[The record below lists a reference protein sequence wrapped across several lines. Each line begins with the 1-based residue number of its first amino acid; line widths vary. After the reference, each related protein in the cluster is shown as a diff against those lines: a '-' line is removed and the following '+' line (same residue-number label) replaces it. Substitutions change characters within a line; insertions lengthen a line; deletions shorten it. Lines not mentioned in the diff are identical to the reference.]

1 MTSPLVLRL
10 RFLGLTLAVG
20 LIVWAAT
27 VLAFFTWR
35 ALAEGHVGHQGTS
48 PTTPW
53 VLLLS
58 LPAVMFAPL
67 MGYVAQSGFR
77 RQLLFTVTVIIFGLL
92 LVPYLDPV
100 GQPWLSYAALISLF
114 TVQYLMIAHV
124 VLTEL
129 KFHLRIRKYAYLWA
143 FVTVVIL
150 GAFLGGIGFVFQW
163 GSAADPVAAVKL
175 LLAAVAVSGALLPM
189 GLPPSETKIAG
200 GLVKT
205 LAAGSRILWKEPYTR
220 YPLMM
225 FALVAFLITLTGV
238 WVLRT
243 GLGQAAPPQAYAE
256 VWARTNRFALGLLI
270 GWVCCLSHPNTY
282 RNGYLFGH
290 AAALA
295 TFCAGWLLIGESR
308 ETPVL
313 LLGVCFGAVISP
325 LWNWVSNWTPPG
337 WHGVAA
343 MWLFGG
349 AAAGVALA
357 GAVGLLGGRVDDI
370 ASMCLY
376 LLLGGTALM
385 TVVGWTVLFRPL
397 MEGTM
402 GYFML
407 PMYHVHCRGP
417 GLLKLPVR
425 REPVLYIAN
434 HAAWFDPLWLSNAIQ
449 TPCTP
454 MMTSTFY
461 DLPVIRF
468 VMRHVMGTI
477 RVPDS
482 RYRKEAPE
490 IQEAIAEL
498 GRGNAVMIFPEGY
511 LRRKEEIPMRRFG
524 RGVWQ
529 ILAARPQTPVMAC
542 WIEGGWGSVVSH
554 KGGPPLKNKGLKN
567 FGRIEIGFREPII
580 VPPEILADQMKTR
593 LFLMNEVSLAR
604 VPLGLK
610 PLELSKVAE
619 EPGGEGGE
627 E

>member
-35 ALAEGHVGHQGTS
+35 ALAEGHVDHQGTS

-53 VLLLS
+53 LLLLA
-58 LPAVMFAPL
+58 LPAVLFAPL

-77 RQLLFTVTVIIFGLL
+77 RPLLFTVTVIIFGLL
-92 LVPYLDPV
+92 LIPYLDPA

-129 KFHLRIRKYAYLWA
+129 KFHLKIRKYAYLWA
-143 FVTVVIL
+143 FVTLVIL

-189 GLPPSETKIAG
+189 GLPPSETKSDG
-200 GLVKT
+200 GMVKT
-205 LAAGSRILWKEPYTR
+205 LVAGSRILWKEPYTR

-256 VWARTNRFALGLLI
+256 VWARGNRFALGLLI
-270 GWVCCLSHPNTY
+270 GWACCLLHPNTY
-282 RNGYLFGH
+282 RNGYIFGH

-295 TFCAGWLLIGESR
+295 TFCAGWLLVGESR
-308 ETPVL
+308 ETPIL
-313 LLGVCFGAVISP
+313 LLGACFGAVISP

-370 ASMCLY
+370 ASACLY
-376 LLLGGTALM
+376 LLLGGTAVM
-385 TVVGWTVLFRPL
+385 TVVGWTALFRPL

-402 GYFML
+402 GFFML

-425 REPVLYIAN
+425 REPVLFIAN
-434 HAAWFDPLWLSNAIQ
+434 HAAWFDPLWLANAQ
-449 TPCTP
+449 QAPCTP

-461 DLPVIRF
+461 DLPVISL
-468 VMRHVMGTI
+468 VMKYVMGTI

-498 GRGNAVMIFPEGY
+498 GRGNCVMIFPEGY
-511 LRRKEEIPMRRFG
+511 LRRKEEILMRRFG

-610 PLELSKVAE
+610 PLELPTPVDGPADE
-619 EPGGEGGE
+619 EHE
-627 E
+627 